1 MDHPNR
7 IGIPSPL
14 PYMLHSFVD
23 CYIHLLITFSHT
35 SLLVIDNHTH
45 PIQLQIDSHSIYLSW
60 WCGTPA
66 PVYPIGAPFTNNYNT
81 SLFNNRDTVYRPST
95 TTIMRRLQ
103 AADRVTSNEGSNDG
117 TAATTPQ
124 HYHIWKRDR

>member
-35 SLLVIDNHTH
+35 SLLVDDHTH

-66 PVYPIGAPFTNNYNT
+66 PVYPIDAPFTNNYNT
-81 SLFNNRDTVYRPST
+81 SLLLIVTVY
-95 TTIMRRLQ
+95 TTIDDDDDDDDE
-103 AADRVTSNEGSNDG
+103 A
-117 TAATTPQ
+117 TASRSS
-124 HYHIWKRDR
+124 II